1 MKYHLIMFLPGLL
14 LSLPFFSL
22 LSTQFSQFSSNNIP
36 YFSLYYFISAFQ
48 LVCVLLL
55 FLCVFGSSQLYYCA
69 YFIVLL
75 RVSWAF
81 SLENLIII
89 IVPTVAV
96 QLLSVSSAYTVQALA
111 TTTTTKSICS
121 HSFKNEWEKI
131 LFQSHNINHTDK
143 RKKKPNINLIKNF
156 QLFFARLSLFF
167 GDQNFKTDF
176 IIFHSFFCSLFWW

>member
-1 MKYHLIMFLPGLL
+1 MH
-14 LSLPFFSL
+14 FSW
-22 LSTQFSQFSSNNIP
+22 SVCCC
-36 YFSLYYFISAFQ
+36 YF
-48 LVCVLLL
+48 
-55 FLCVFGSSQLYYCA
+55 CVFGSSQLYCCA